1 MAQCGNNWI
10 IKMDELYKQ
19 YGELLIKLE
28 ILNSE
33 IREVKKKIIEELNK
47 QGQKDD

>member
-1 MAQCGNNWI
+1 
-10 IKMDELYKQ
+10 MDELYKQ

-47 QGQKDD
+47 QEKKDD

>member
-1 MAQCGNNWI
+1 
-10 IKMDELYKQ
+10 MDELYKQ

>member
-1 MAQCGNNWI
+1 
-10 IKMDELYKQ
+10 MDELYKQ

-47 QGQKDD
+47 QEIKDD